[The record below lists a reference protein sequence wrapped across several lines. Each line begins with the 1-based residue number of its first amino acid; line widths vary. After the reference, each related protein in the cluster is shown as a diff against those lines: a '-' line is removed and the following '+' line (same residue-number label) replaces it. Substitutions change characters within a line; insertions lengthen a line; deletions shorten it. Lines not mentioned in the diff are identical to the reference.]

1 MPEVAAPADGSVAS
15 RILDAALTLYLE
27 RGMRDTSLSAVAAR
41 AGVSRPTVYKHV
53 GDVATVATMVVDRE
67 LDRFFGA
74 LADQLAAPLP
84 AVDRLS
90 GAIGFAVAHA
100 RRHPLL
106 QRLLQLEPD
115 AILPVFTVAAAPVLR
130 RAVGVLAP
138 VLDAAASDARQPPRD
153 RTIDAE
159 LLARLTI
166 SLVITPPLA
175 RDLSDAATLRRLVTT
190 LLANPDTAAVAA
202 PAVAPPAVSATPS
215 TTT

>member
-74 LADQLAAPLP
+74 LADQLAAAPLP

-138 VLDAAASDARQPPRD
+138 VLDAAASDAGQPPRD

-175 RDLSDAATLRRLVTT
+175 RDLTDTATLRRLVTT
-190 LLANPDTAAVAA
+190 LLANPDTAAV
-202 PAVAPPAVSATPS
+202 VPPAVSATPS

>member
-1 MPEVAAPADGSVAS
+1 MPDVAAPAEGSVAA
-15 RILDAALTLYLE
+15 RTPHAALALYLE

-53 GDVATVATMVVDRE
+53 GDVATVASMVVDRE

-74 LADQLAAPLP
+74 LADELAAPGP
-84 AVDRLS
+84 AVDRLTD
-90 GAIGFAVAHA
+90 AIGFAVAHA

-130 RAVGVLAP
+130 RAVEVLAP
-138 VLDAAASDARQPPRD
+138 VLDAAARDAGQPPRD
-153 RTIDAE
+153 QTAAAE

-166 SLVITPPLA
+166 SLVITPPLT
-175 RDLSDAATLRRLVTT
+175 RDVADVATLRRLVTA
-190 LLANPDTAAVAA
+190 LLAGPAT
-202 PAVAPPAVSATPS
+202 PAVAVPAGSATPS
-215 TTT
+215 AAT